1 MGKWEYEFDF
11 CQLFGNT
18 VQRAFTQMYSIV
30 CRVVLS
36 HAPSATE
43 FIQLQFLENAK
54 DAAAAAAT
62 ATTMNLHGFSLHAQF
77 IFMLN
82 SAFMALHSIK
92 FDFYSCTIKRIQ
104 TTNGRQRDGGEA
116 RRKSSKCTFFVS
128 DSARCSFGLLV
139 QSSFYLVS
147 LDVCL
152 FDGLVPQPTHI
163 HTRHTHAGFS
173 VFYLFM
179 TRQNV
184 TCDATR
190 YYAMQVHCLCA
201 QEKRWMDG
209 GVGWSRSQLPVPIEQ
224 WLTQQQHA
232 QKINSG
238 MCVQISFRCA
248 VFCQW
253 HGKRFRS
260 LHSVSD
266 EWSCSNNKWEME
278 NSFNAFSCDL
288 VGISP
293 ANRK

>member
-1 MGKWEYEFDF
+1 MIMKCVSGSSSSEESLSSNSFEEWKHIVFVFVVLRSAHLDAHSSRLPCNNFYAMWNHFACSFSALPKKNKRLSIDRNNRMGKWEYEFDF

-18 VQRAFTQMYSIV
+18 VQRAFIQMYSIV

-201 QEKRWMDG
+201 QEKR
-209 GVGWSRSQLPVPIEQ
+209 
-224 WLTQQQHA
+224 
-232 QKINSG
+232 
-238 MCVQISFRCA
+238 
-248 VFCQW
+248 
-253 HGKRFRS
+253 
-260 LHSVSD
+260 
-266 EWSCSNNKWEME
+266 
-278 NSFNAFSCDL
+278 
-288 VGISP
+288 
-293 ANRK
+293 

>member
-18 VQRAFTQMYSIV
+18 VQRAFIQMYSIV

-36 HAPSATE
+36 HAHSAME

-163 HTRHTHAGFS
+163 HTSTHSRGFLGFLF
-173 VFYLFM
+173 VYDKAKCYL
-179 TRQNV
+179 R
-184 TCDATR
+184 CDAI
-190 YYAMQVHCLCA
+190 LCNA
-201 QEKRWMDG
+201 SPLFVCTGKKMN
-209 GVGWSRSQLPVPIEQ
+209 GWRSRMESKP
-224 WLTQQQHA
+224 TT
-232 QKINSG
+232 
-238 MCVQISFRCA
+238 
-248 VFCQW
+248 
-253 HGKRFRS
+253 
-260 LHSVSD
+260 
-266 EWSCSNNKWEME
+266 CSHRTVADAAAARAE
-278 NSFNAFSCDL
+278 NQ
-288 VGISP
+288 
-293 ANRK
+293 